1 MPLRRMSQSVYTLP
15 NSDDLYFTM
24 MDAENGDAVPIS
36 VSAAALRKLDDTA
49 TPIEAFDNYRTVL
62 EETASNKFDNQG
74 APQGV
79 IIDDVDL
86 VGG

>member
-1 MPLRRMSQSVYTLP
+1 MPLRRISQTAYALP
-15 NSDDLYFTM
+15 LSDDLYFTM
-24 MDAENGDAVPIS
+24 MDAESGDAVPIS

-49 TPIEAFDNYRTVL
+49 TPIEVFDNYRTVL

-74 APQGV
+74 APQAV

-86 VGG
+86 IGG